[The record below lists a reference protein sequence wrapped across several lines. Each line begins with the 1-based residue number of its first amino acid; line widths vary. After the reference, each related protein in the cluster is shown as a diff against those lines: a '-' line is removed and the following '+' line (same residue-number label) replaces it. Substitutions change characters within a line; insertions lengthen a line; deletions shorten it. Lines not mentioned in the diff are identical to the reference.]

1 MSANDRDVS
10 NLRYSM
16 LLVGVLLVLLGC
28 ASMPPA
34 KPEAVSAEAAPP
46 ETPATRQATTIYGV
60 SLSEEGAK
68 AVVTIHANQPA
79 IYTAVKHQFPLAVI
93 LYFPDTVLEG
103 VKESYTPESGVIRA
117 IETSELDRDP
127 ASSRIEIGLKEDLL
141 YEVTRVENELLVHFR
156 KAVEEANKL
165 AEGPGD
171 ETAELRHLA
180 DLEEAPE
187 ISAEVPPLEGEKEA
201 AADVEMA
208 EKVASLGEAEETGE
222 TLTEAEEVSEPS
234 TQTGQEPEKQA
245 KLVVVPEEEP
255 EPGPQAPTTAAEV
268 KEPAWVNRI
277 DFEMIEGGKSR
288 VVVGTTRKVAC
299 DTEKAS
305 EKKLFL
311 KLHDVTLPEF
321 QKRPLITTRFKSAV
335 DRILPIQHP
344 NMEDRA
350 VIVIELRE
358 PVPYRVEQKE
368 DTCIV
373 EFEASQ
379 VPPRPTL
386 AAKEP
391 EWERAIKEAEVA
403 VAEKIEKPFEKPV
416 VTESGKTY
424 SGEKI
429 SLNFQ
434 DADIR
439 NIFRILHE
447 VSGKNFVIGGDVQ
460 GRITLKLVNV
470 PWDQVLDLILKMNKL
485 GTVVE
490 GSVIRI
496 ATLETLREEKKALQ
510 EALRAEQQ
518 AEEQEPLMTDY
529 IPINYS
535 DASEIKEH
543 IDEIKTTRGKV
554 TYDERTNTIIIKD
567 IQPVVDR
574 AKELADRLDLVT
586 PQVVIEAR
594 IVEASTNFSR
604 DIGIQWGGTYGIQP
618 GDEAYGVG
626 PQRGYDSLGG
636 TYGLTGG
643 IGDENWVVNLPPKG
657 PTSGVGFNFAR
668 LGGLTPLT
676 LKANLQAMEEQGKGK
691 IISSPRILTLDNKE
705 AYIEQGVDI
714 PYQVLEEG
722 SYSLKWAKA
731 VLKLTV
737 TPHITMDRRVAMS
750 IKAQKDSPNRQIIV
764 QGAPA
769 IDKKE
774 AGTEL
779 LVNDGDTIVIG
790 GIITREKTLGKGGV
804 PMLSNMPVLGW
815 LFRTESKSEEERE
828 LLIFV
833 TATIVDLE
841 RPPHAQQ
848 AMLSQLN

>member
-10 NLRYSM
+10 NLRYS
-16 LLVGVLLVLLGC
+16 LLVVGILLVLLSC
-28 ASMPPA
+28 ASKPPA
-34 KPEAVSAEAAPP
+34 KPAEVSAGTAPP
-46 ETPATRQATTIYGV
+46 DAPTTRQEATIDDV
-60 SLSEEGAK
+60 SLSEDGAK
-68 AVVTIHANQPA
+68 AIVTIHANQPV
-79 IYTAVKHQFPLAVI
+79 IYTAVKHQFPLAVVI
-93 LYFPDTVLEG
+93 YFPDTVLEG
-103 VKESYTPESGVIRA
+103 VQESYRPESTVIRA
-117 IETSELDRDP
+117 IETLELAHERP
-127 ASSRIEIGLKEDLL
+127 SSRIEIGLSEDVP
-141 YEVTRVENELLVHFR
+141 YEVTRRDNELLVHFR
-156 KAVEEANKL
+156 KGVEEVRDTAGESEEAPMDVIDVAN
-165 AEGPGD
+165 
-171 ETAELRHLA
+171 
-180 DLEEAPE
+180 LEEAPE
-187 ISAEVPPLEGEKEA
+187 ISMEAQLPEGQVAA

-208 EKVASLGEAEETGE
+208 EGPWSMAEAEEAAE
-222 TLTEAEEVSEPS
+222 ALAEAEGVSEPWAE
-234 TQTGQEPEKQA
+234 TGQEPEQRTE
-245 KLVVVPEEEP
+245 LVVAPEEEL
-255 EPGPQAPTTAAEV
+255 EPTPQAPTTGAEV
-268 KEPAWVNRI
+268 KGPAWVNRI
-277 DFEMIEGGKSR
+277 DFELMEGGKSR

-299 DTEKAS
+299 ETEKAS
-305 EKKLFL
+305 DKKLFL
-311 KLHDVTLPEF
+311 KLYDVTLPEF

-335 DRILPIQHP
+335 DRIVPIQHP
-344 NMEDRA
+344 NMEDTA
-350 VIVIELRE
+350 VIAIELRE
-358 PVPYRVEQKE
+358 AVPYRIEEQE
-368 DTCIV
+368 ETCIV
-373 EFEASQ
+373 EFAASH

-391 EWERAIKEAEVA
+391 EWERAMKEVEVA
-403 VAEKIEKPFEKPV
+403 VAAEMEKPSEKPV

-460 GRITLKLVNV
+460 GKITLKLVDV

-490 GSVIRI
+490 GNVIRI
-496 ATLETLREEKKALQ
+496 ASLETLREEQKALQ
-510 EALRAEQQ
+510 EAMKAEQQ
-518 AEEQEPLMTDY
+518 AKEQEPLMTDY
-529 IPINYS
+529 IAINYS
-535 DASEIKEH
+535 DASEIKQH
-543 IDEIKTTRGKV
+543 IDEIKTNRGKV

-567 IQPVVDR
+567 IPPVVDR
-574 AKELADRLDLVT
+574 AKELAERLDLVT

-594 IVEASTNFSR
+594 IVEASTDFSR
-604 DIGIQWGGTYGIQP
+604 DIGIQWGGEYGIQA
-618 GDEAYGVG
+618 GDDRYGLG

-636 TYGLTGG
+636 TYGLNGG
-643 IGDENWVVNLPPKG
+643 IGDENWVVNLPAKG
-657 PTSGVGFNFAR
+657 PTSGIGFNFAR

-676 LKANLQAMEEQGKGK
+676 LKANLQAMEQEGKGK

-714 PYQVLEEG
+714 PYQILEEG

-750 IKAQKDSPNRQIIV
+750 IKAQKDSPNQQITV

-790 GIITREKTLGKGGV
+790 GIITREETLGKAGV
-804 PMLSNMPVLGW
+804 PALSNLPVLGW
-815 LFRTESKSEEERE
+815 LFRSESKTDNERE

-833 TATIVDLE
+833 TATIVELE
-841 RPPHAQQ
+841 RPQQ
-848 AMLSQLN
+848 TQHAMLGQLN